1 MIKFAAP
8 CVLAAGRALFYEI
21 LINDYMMES
30 MQNYLSPEAKVLEL
44 LPEGVL
50 CTSGGVDMDPEEG
63 YM

>member
-1 MIKFAAP
+1 MLPGI
-8 CVLAAGRALFYEI
+8 VSREI
-21 LINDYMMES
+21 SSYSMES